1 MREMKRK
8 TNRPTQRPDNMNVL
22 KLAVM
27 NGRRRSRGIV
37 ILKRVMDM
45 MISVLM
51 LVMGSPFFLL
61 VSMLIKLT
69 DGGPVFFRQTRVGV
83 NGRMFQMLKFRSM
96 VVDAE
101 ERKCELLE
109 KNRYREGITFK
120 LENDP
125 RVTWIGRWLRKSSI
139 DEMPQLWNVLKG
151 EMSLVGP
158 RPPLP
163 CEVMQYGPRERKRL
177 NVKPGLTCLWQV
189 NGRSDLSFSHQ
200 VQLDIAYINNRS
212 FRLDLEILMRT
223 ISAVLSGKGAY

>member
-1 MREMKRK
+1 
-8 TNRPTQRPDNMNVL
+8 MNE
-22 KLAVM
+22 K
-27 NGRRRSRGIV
+27 RRSGETEM
-37 ILKRVMDM
+37 LKRIMDIL
-45 MISVLM
+45 ISVVM
-51 LVMGSPFFLL
+51 LVVGSPFFLL
-61 VSMLIKLT
+61 VSGLIKLT
-69 DGGPVFFRQTRVGV
+69 DGGPVFFRQTRVGL

-101 ERKCELLE
+101 ERKCALLE
-109 KNRYREGITFK
+109 KNKNREGITFK

-125 RVTWIGRWLRKSSI
+125 RVTWIGRWLRRSSV
-139 DEMPQLWNVLKG
+139 DEMPQLFNVIKG

-163 CEVMQYGPRERKRL
+163 YEVLQYGPFERKRL
-177 NVKPGLTCLWQV
+177 KVKPGLTCLWQV

-223 ISAVLSGKGAY
+223 IPVVLTGRGAY